1 MSSLPHRIGSLSVR
15 AVAKTAHAARDPL
28 APYRAI
34 KDIYR
39 TPDGTPDVFEE
50 MTLQEHLT
58 EVRDRLMR
66 IVFALVPLFI
76 FGFMV
81 AGRILTEIKDK
92 ANAAQGLDVRS
103 PTDPLTLTF
112 KVATYVALA
121 IGMPIIV
128 YQIVAFLAPGLA
140 RKEKR
145 VLYTALPF
153 ISILFISGAAYGY
166 FVAAPR
172 ALYFL
177 SGWNSAAFSWQP
189 DGPETISFFLTLML
203 GLGIAFQLPVIMFIL
218 AKIGIVTPRLMR
230 KWRRYSILLIAVA
243 AAIITPSTDPF
254 NMMIVAVP
262 LYVLYELGIVISSIF
277 AKTSLR
283 NIGEHRFGSEAS

>member
-15 AVAKTAHAARDPL
+15 AVARTAHAARDPL

-39 TPDGTPDVFEE
+39 TPEGTPDVFEE

-128 YQIVAFLAPGLA
+128 YQIVAFLAPGLT

-177 SGWNSAAFSWQP
+177 SSWNSAAFSWQP

-283 NIGEHRFGSEAS
+283 NIGEHRFGNEAS